1 MESNS
6 VCNSTS
12 DEQNGMTKKQESDLL
27 IMGMIRDKKGQQEV
41 LLSINQIHDKFWE
54 ETRHSWY
61 TFSLKKENNG

>member
-1 MESNS
+1 
-6 VCNSTS
+6 
-12 DEQNGMTKKQESDLL
+12 MTKKQESDLL

>member
-12 DEQNGMTKKQESDLL
+12 DEQNWMTKKQESDLL

-41 LLSINQIHDKFWE
+41 LLSINQIHDNFW
-54 ETRHSWY
+54 HSWY

>member
-12 DEQNGMTKKQESDLL
+12 DEQNWMTKKQESDLL

-41 LLSINQIHDKFWE
+41 LLSINQIHDNFWE
-54 ETRHSWY
+54 R
-61 TFSLKKENNG
+61 N

>member
-12 DEQNGMTKKQESDLL
+12 DEQNRMTRKQESDLL

-41 LLSINQIHDKFWE
+41 LLSINKILDKFWE
-54 ETRHSWY
+54 R
-61 TFSLKKENNG
+61 N